1 MNLTIDGKQKVNQF
15 LRLLKIFS
23 YPLIICDCEKMQFS
37 EMPENQSFNEFN
49 KTDSPAFFAQLD
61 NDFFTQFQTQIRE
74 NHLLFTQPHFSN
86 IELQQEVSIL
96 NSQLKYICSY
106 IPTDIIYKSIKP
118 LIKSQIKQLK
128 LSFAYM
134 ISDSY
139 QEDKKIQLQFMIAT
153 YSEDGYF
160 TIMKPIS
167 QLTPRIF
174 DLPLLQNK
182 VISFNYL
189 SCKTILTQMKSHSIQ
204 LNFSSD
210 NIQFNP
216 ISFDSELV
224 EIPSNTLSHYDQAFI
239 ENVYGELQIELI
251 YSRTYIP
258 IFNFSQKYK
267 LDCQIYIN
275 PSKQFNNK
283 NAIFYFVYNQQY
295 MMLCSRQQAIVN
307 NQSKP
312 QAKIFHNPDLIKEIQ
327 LINSS
332 IKQNKA
338 DLQYPTT
345 HHKNTSIYIYDNPPL
360 KMVCSDVMDSNTKIY
375 HQQEP
380 LLFVPPKVT
389 GSISQAIQ
397 DFMTRQSCQQL
408 NATSQKYSKSFQN

>member
-23 YPLIICDCEKMQFS
+23 HPLIICDYQKMQFS
-37 EMPENQSFNEFN
+37 EMPENQFFNDFN

-61 NDFFTQFQTQIRE
+61 SDFFTQFQTQIRE
-74 NHLLFTQPHFSN
+74 NHLLFTQLHFSN
-86 IELQQEVSIL
+86 IELQSEAAIL

-106 IPTDIIYKSIKP
+106 IPTDIIYRSIKP
-118 LIKSQIKQLK
+118 LIKSQIKQIK

-139 QEDKKIQLQFMIAT
+139 QDDKKIQLQFMVGT

-160 TIMKPIS
+160 TITKPIS

-174 DLPLLQNK
+174 ELPNLQNHL
-182 VISFNYL
+182 ISFNHL
-189 SCKTILTQMKSHSIQ
+189 TCKTILSQMKSHSIQ
-204 LNFSSD
+204 MLFSRNF
-210 NIQFNP
+210 IQFNP

-224 EIPSNTLSHYDQAFI
+224 EIQANSFTHYDQNYI
-239 ENVYGELQIELI
+239 ENLYGELKTQLI
-251 YSRTYIP
+251 YSRTFNP

-267 LDCQIYIN
+267 LDCSIYIS
-275 PSKQFNNK
+275 PSRQFTNK
-283 NAIFYFVYNQQY
+283 NAIFYFVYNQQHLQ
-295 MMLCSRQQAIVN
+295 LCSRQQVNLN

-312 QAKIFHNPDLIKEIQ
+312 QAKIFHHTDFLKDIQFIQSNIK
-327 LINSS
+327 
-332 IKQNKA
+332 KKTT
-338 DLQYPTT
+338 DLQITTT
-345 HHKNTSIYIYDNPPL
+345 HHKNSSSFNYDDPPI
-360 KMVCSDVMDSNTKIY
+360 KMACSDVMNSNTKIFN
-375 HQQEP
+375 QQEP

-408 NATSQKYSKSFQN
+408 SLNSQKFSKSFQN